1 MTIDMATAD
10 LGALRPIELLELQS
24 HAELLERVDR
34 KYLVPARLVPRLA
47 EDLTETHRVLTIA
60 GRTSTGYETR
70 YFDTPDL
77 QCVRDHIQGRRRRY
91 KVRSRLYVEDSLCR
105 VEVKLKGARS
115 QTVKA
120 QLNITAD
127 DHGELT
133 PDVRRFIATTLRQ
146 SGTDV
151 SAELGPSLA
160 LNCRRS
166 TLADT
171 RAGVRVTIDTDLT
184 CHDRGGRFWLNP
196 DYVVIETKGSAK
208 AGRADLL
215 LRAAGYRPQAFSK
228 YTAAG
233 CLLTPDIPHNSVHR
247 LLGRELLIE
256 RHAS

>member
-1 MTIDMATAD
+1 MTIDVVSAD
-10 LGALRPIELLELQS
+10 LDAVRPIELAELQS

-34 KYLVPARLVPRLA
+34 KYLVPVRFVPRLV
-47 EDLTETHRVLTIA
+47 EDLAETHRVLTIA

-77 QCVRDHIQGRRRRY
+77 RCVRDHIQGRRRRY
-91 KVRSRLYVEDSLCR
+91 KVRSRLYLEDSLCR
-105 VEVKLKGARS
+105 VEVKLKGSRDE
-115 QTVKA
+115 TVKS
-120 QLNITAD
+120 QLDVAAD
-127 DHGELT
+127 DHGVLT
-133 PDVRRFIATTLRQ
+133 PDVRTFIATMLRQ
-146 SGTDV
+146 GGIDV
-151 SAELGPSLA
+151 PAGLAPSLA
-160 LNCRRS
+160 LDCRRS

-171 RAGVRVTIDTDLT
+171 HHGVRVTIDTELT
-184 CHDRGGRFWLNP
+184 CRHRGGRFWLNP

-215 LRAAGYRPQAFSK
+215 LRAARYRPQAFSK